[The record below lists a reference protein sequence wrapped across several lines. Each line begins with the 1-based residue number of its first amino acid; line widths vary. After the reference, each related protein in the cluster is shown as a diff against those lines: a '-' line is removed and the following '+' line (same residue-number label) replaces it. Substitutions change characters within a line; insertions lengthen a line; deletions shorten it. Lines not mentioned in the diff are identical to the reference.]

1 MRQSGHW
8 TSPEPLSENSLRGM
22 LRNRIHHLNINR
34 AKEDVSRF
42 LPSQNNIGIWSEE
55 FFSDLA
61 GRIQIL

>member
-1 MRQSGHW
+1 
-8 TSPEPLSENSLRGM
+8 M